1 MQYAKNQSRLL
12 QITTV
17 GALVAALVTA
27 APAPA
32 DEVSELKSAV
42 QALQK
47 RIEQLETQ
55 TKAAE
60 ETNDHQTDQ
69 IAQAKA
75 NVPAWVPNFTWKG
88 DLRYRNETIEQQYT
102 PDRNRDRIRVRTGF
116 VAKVNDTVKAEVG
129 ISTAENGDPR
139 SSNQTLTGENTRKPI
154 YLDLAYAEWQPTA
167 DWRFTFGK
175 MKYPWTRPGQS
186 VFFDNDINPEGLAV
200 NFNRGMFFA
209 SSWYHQLEE
218 RATTGES
225 TSFGG
230 QVGLKPTLG
239 PGQLTL
245 AVGYFDF
252 NSVQHRNPFYNA
264 SSNGN
269 TTTTA
274 GCFIGQSPCLQ
285 SDFDVIEGLTEYT
298 LTLAGRP
305 LVLFADY
312 AVNDKAVSNH
322 DTAYAGGFLYGKAA
336 NPHTWEFGYFY
347 QHLEKDALYG
357 QYIDSDW
364 GGGNTDGEGHVFK
377 LAYAFAK
384 NFTLNTT
391 YFLNKT
397 NMDVPVNI
405 AGVGPVLDRD
415 YERLQVDL
423 NFKF

>member
-1 MQYAKNQSRLL
+1 
-12 QITTV
+12 
-17 GALVAALVTA
+17 
-27 APAPA
+27 
-32 DEVSELKSAV
+32 
-42 QALQK
+42 
-47 RIEQLETQ
+47 
-55 TKAAE
+55 
-60 ETNDHQTDQ
+60 
-69 IAQAKA
+69 
-75 NVPAWVPNFTWKG
+75 
-88 DLRYRNETIEQQYT
+88 
-102 PDRNRDRIRVRTGF
+102 
-116 VAKVNDTVKAEVG
+116 
-129 ISTAENGDPR
+129 
-139 SSNQTLTGENTRKPI
+139 
-154 YLDLAYAEWQPTA
+154 
-167 DWRFTFGK
+167 
-175 MKYPWTRPGQS
+175 
-186 VFFDNDINPEGLAV
+186 
-200 NFNRGMFFA
+200 
-209 SSWYHQLEE
+209 
-218 RATTGES
+218 
-225 TSFGG
+225 
-230 QVGLKPTLG
+230 
-239 PGQLTL
+239 
-245 AVGYFDF
+245 
-252 NSVQHRNPFYNA
+252 VQHRNPFYNA

-274 GCFIGQSPCLQ
+274 GCFTGQSPCLQ

-305 LVLFADY
+305 LALFADY
-312 AVNDKAVSNH
+312 AVNDKAVSSH
-322 DTAYAGGFLYGKAA
+322 DTAYAGGFLYGKAS